1 MWNGFAMQFTAV
13 PQSVGAPLRT
23 VTVRDAISDLPVID
37 NGHDQA
43 EMQYAGELY
52 CFVTVPGSA
61 SSNCAQSCC
70 QWSGACLC
78 YADRELEVVSVSTQ
92 SSISLCQCISV

>member
-1 MWNGFAMQFTAV
+1 MQFTAV

-23 VTVRDAISDLPVID
+23 VTVRDAISDLPVIE

-52 CFVTVPGSA
+52 CFATVPGSDF
-61 SSNCAQSCC
+61 STCAQNCC
-70 QWSGACLC
+70 QCGQVLACVMLKGSWHW
-78 YADRELEVVSVSTQ
+78 YACEL
-92 SSISLCQCISV
+92 

>member
-1 MWNGFAMQFTAV
+1 MQFTAV

-23 VTVRDAISDLPVID
+23 VTVRDAISDLPVIE

-52 CFVTVPGSA
+52 CIVTVPG
-61 SSNCAQSCC
+61 
-70 QWSGACLC
+70 
-78 YADRELEVVSVSTQ
+78 
-92 SSISLCQCISV
+92 